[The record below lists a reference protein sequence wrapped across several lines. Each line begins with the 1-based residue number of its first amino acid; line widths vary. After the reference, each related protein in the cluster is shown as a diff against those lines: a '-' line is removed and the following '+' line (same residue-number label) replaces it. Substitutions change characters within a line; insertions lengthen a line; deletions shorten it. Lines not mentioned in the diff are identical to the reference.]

1 MYMYMQ
7 SESERERDGKKER
20 KKEIKKER
28 KKKQDGAVEVE
39 IGNESNHFGLV
50 HIMIS
55 RVIMSYIIISSKNLV
70 SCIQS
75 LNRVKISLRGMTGCL
90 TPAILKCSKKSCPHT
105 SKNENIQTHTN
116 LVV

>member
-1 MYMYMQ
+1 MQ
-7 SESERERDGKKER
+7 SESERERER
-20 KKEIKKER
+20 RKER

-39 IGNESNHFGLV
+39 IGNESNHLGLV

-55 RVIMSYIIISSKNLV
+55 RVISSKNLV

>member
-1 MYMYMQ
+1 MYTLHTYIFMYMYMQ
-7 SESERERDGKKER
+7 SESERERER
-20 KKEIKKER
+20 RKER

-39 IGNESNHFGLV
+39 IGNESNHLGLV

-55 RVIMSYIIISSKNLV
+55 RVISSKNLV